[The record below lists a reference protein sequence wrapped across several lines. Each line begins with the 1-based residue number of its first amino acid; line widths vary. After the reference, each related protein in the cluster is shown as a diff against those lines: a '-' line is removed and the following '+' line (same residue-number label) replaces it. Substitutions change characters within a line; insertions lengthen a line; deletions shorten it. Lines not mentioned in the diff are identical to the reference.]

1 MKNGIHLE
9 DAEFF
14 KLKPNYLKSVKKVGL
29 GKQFQVS
36 GYFYVKQTSFLW
48 MVCYGIKYRHFW
60 KCMMSKCQ
68 SNKAKETFYIEN
80 SEY

>member
-36 GYFYVKQTSFLW
+36 GYFYVEQSSFLW
-48 MVCYGIKYRHFW
+48 MVKIYNMIF
-60 KCMMSKCQ
+60 
-68 SNKAKETFYIEN
+68 
-80 SEY
+80 

>member
-14 KLKPNYLKSVKKVGL
+14 KLKPNYLKSVKQDGL

-36 GYFYVKQTSFLW
+36 GDFCLEQNSFLW
-48 MVCYGIKYRHFW
+48 IVTYTR
-60 KCMMSKCQ
+60 
-68 SNKAKETFYIEN
+68 
-80 SEY
+80 

>member
-29 GKQFQVS
+29 GKHLQVS
-36 GYFYVKQTSFLW
+36 GDFCLKQTSILW
-48 MVCYGIKYRHFW
+48 IVVYHTAVVR
-60 KCMMSKCQ
+60 
-68 SNKAKETFYIEN
+68 
-80 SEY
+80 

>member
-29 GKQFQVS
+29 GKHLQVS
-36 GYFYVKQTSFLW
+36 GDFCLKQTSFL
-48 MVCYGIKYRHFW
+48 
-60 KCMMSKCQ
+60 
-68 SNKAKETFYIEN
+68 
-80 SEY
+80 